1 MKDFAAVDIV
11 SRVDCSLRR
20 VVSRLALHREL

>member
-1 MKDFAAVDIV
+1 VDIV

>member
-1 MKDFAAVDIV
+1 MKDFAAVVMV

-20 VVSRLALHREL
+20 VVSGLALHREV